1 MYQVTRKSKISE
13 QLQLCHADGSVALDI
28 NVEINVDTLG
38 NKINKAYEI
47 VGRAQNELKKDPH
60 SEKLLDEY
68 GAAVIALFEAIFGAK
83 NAADI
88 LAFYDGNETEML
100 LDIFPFINEVIL
112 PMVRAASEA
121 RKEQLRAA
129 ANLAKR
135 IK

>member
-1 MYQVTRKSKISE
+1 MYQITRKNKIKE
-13 QLQLCHADGSVALDI
+13 TLQLCNADGTPALEV

-47 VGRAQNELKKDPH
+47 VGRAQNELKKDPR
-60 SEKLLDEY
+60 SENLLEEY
-68 GAAVIALFEAIFGAK
+68 GAAVIALFEAIFGEK
-83 NAADI
+83 NAEDI

-112 PMVRAASEA
+112 PMVREASEA

>member
-1 MYQVTRKSKISE
+1 
-13 QLQLCHADGSVALDI
+13 
-28 NVEINVDTLG
+28 
-38 NKINKAYEI
+38 
-47 VGRAQNELKKDPH
+47 
-60 SEKLLDEY
+60 
-68 GAAVIALFEAIFGAK
+68 
-83 NAADI
+83 
-88 LAFYDGNETEML
+88 ML